1 MQPPTQTTQRPTVAT
16 LLALLLGFGLMQM
29 GNTLQ
34 ATLLSVRGGSE
45 GFSPAQIG
53 AVGSGFWVGVVIGSL
68 RCGKVI
74 QIVGHIRA
82 FVALGAIASTAPLL
96 HLLLIDPLA
105 WVLTR
110 ALTGFCFAG
119 LFIVVESWLNSA
131 ATEETR
137 GQILSIYAM
146 TGLLAGIVGQLLLPA
161 TDPAGFRAFCIVAII
176 IAFALVPIA
185 LTRASAPAYE
195 GGGAR
200 ISIRGLYRQ
209 SPFGI
214 VAAFLC
220 GVATSAFFTL
230 GPVFAQ
236 RRDLDTGGVAVFM
249 ASGTLGGFLMAWP
262 LGWLSDRLDRRL
274 VIIGAAVTATASLLT
289 MMALV
294 PDEASRWIL
303 YLCAGVLGGDDRA
316 DLQRCHGPCERRRR
330 RGRVCSR
337 LRRPPDHAGPRR
349 GGWTLTW
356 RACHVGVA
364 TRPVIYAHC
373 NADRH
378 RCIWGIP
385 ADTES
390 SSARDAQRSFRSRA
404 PYPSRDRARVGT
416 FESRL
421 ALTNTQA
428 VAAASMADLRHFTH
442 WLNSNKGTKS
452 LTGP

>member
-1 MQPPTQTTQRPTVAT
+1 MQLPTQTAQRATVST

-34 ATLLSVRGGSE
+34 GTLLSVRGGIES
-45 GFSPAQIG
+45 FSPAQIG
-53 AVGSGFWVGVVIGSL
+53 AVGAGFWVGVVIGSL
-68 RCGKVI
+68 RCGRLI
-74 QIVGHIRA
+74 QSVGHIRA
-82 FVALGAIASTAPLL
+82 FLALGAIASTAPLL
-96 HLLLIDPLA
+96 HLLLMNPIA
-105 WVLTR
+105 WVLAR

-119 LFIVVESWLNSA
+119 LFIVVESWLNNA
-131 ATEETR
+131 ATDETR

-161 TDPAGFRAFCIVAII
+161 TDPAGFNAFCIVAII

-195 GGGAR
+195 GGGVR

-236 RRDLDTGGVAVFM
+236 RRDLDTGGVAIFM

-274 VIIGAAVTATASLLT
+274 VIIGAAVTASTSLFT

-303 YLCAGVLGGDDRA
+303 YLCAGVLGGTIVPTYSVVMAHVNDA
-316 DLQRCHGPCERRRR
+316 VGEGEFVAASGGLLITQGV
-330 RGRVCSR
+330 GAT
-337 LRRPPDHAGPRR
+337 AGPLLGGLAMSALPQGLSWMLIATQIVMAVFGAYRLTRR
-349 GGWTLTW
+349 
-356 RACHVGVA
+356 AAPPQMHKGVFVVE
-364 TRPVIYAHC
+364 PP
-373 NADRH
+373 
-378 RCIWGIP
+378 IP
-385 ADTES
+385 
-390 SSARDAQRSFRSRA
+390 
-404 PYPSRDRARVGT
+404 VGT
-416 FESRL
+416 ELESGHSRSGFS
-421 ALTNTQA
+421 AT
-428 VAAASMADLRHFTH
+428 
-442 WLNSNKGTKS
+442 KGRT
-452 LTGP
+452 P

>member
-1 MQPPTQTTQRPTVAT
+1 MST

-34 ATLLSVRGGSE
+34 ATLLSIRGGIE
-45 GFSPAQIG
+45 NFSPAQIG
-53 AVGSGFWVGVVIGSL
+53 AVGAGFWVGVVIGSL
-68 RCGKVI
+68 RCGRLI
-74 QIVGHIRA
+74 RSVGHIRA
-82 FVALGAIASTAPLL
+82 FLALGAIASTAPLL
-96 HLLLIDPLA
+96 HLLLMDPIV
-105 WVLTR
+105 WVAAR

-146 TGLLAGIVGQLLLPA
+146 TGLLAGIVGQLLLPT

-185 LTRASAPAYE
+185 LTRASAPAYQ
-195 GGGAR
+195 GGGAK

-249 ASGTLGGFLMAWP
+249 ASGTLGGLLMAWP

-274 VIIGAAVTATASLLT
+274 VIIGAAATATASLFT

-303 YLCAGVLGGDDRA
+303 YLCAGVLGGTIVPTYSVVMAHVNDAVGEGEFVTASGGLLIMQGVGAATGPLLGGLAMSALPQGLSFMIIATQVAMAVFGAYRLTRRA
-316 DLQRCHGPCERRRR
+316 A
-330 RGRVCSR
+330 
-337 LRRPPDHAGPRR
+337 PPQMHKGVFVVEPPIPVGTELESGLSR
-349 GGWTLTW
+349 GGFSGTG
-356 RACHVGVA
+356 AA
-364 TRPVIYAHC
+364 
-373 NADRH
+373 
-378 RCIWGIP
+378 
-385 ADTES
+385 S
-390 SSARDAQRSFRSRA
+390 SSAK
-404 PYPSRDRARVGT
+404 PG
-416 FESRL
+416 
-421 ALTNTQA
+421 
-428 VAAASMADLRHFTH
+428 
-442 WLNSNKGTKS
+442 
-452 LTGP
+452 

>member
-289 MMALV
+289 MIALV

-303 YLCAGVLGGDDRA
+303 YLCAGVLGGTIVPTYSVVMAHVNDA
-316 DLQRCHGPCERRRR
+316 VGEGEFVAASGGLLIMQGL
-330 RGRVCSR
+330 GAV
-337 LRRPPDHAGPRR
+337 AGPLLGGLAMSALPQGLSYMLIATQIVIAVFGAYRLTRR
-349 GGWTLTW
+349 AAPPEMHKGVFVVEPPIP
-356 RACHVGVA
+356 VG
-364 TRPVIYAHC
+364 
-373 NADRH
+373 
-378 RCIWGIP
+378 
-385 ADTES
+385 TELAS
-390 SSARDAQRSFRSRA
+390 GHSRA
-404 PYPSRDRARVGT
+404 G
-416 FESRL
+416 
-421 ALTNTQA
+421 
-428 VAAASMADLRHFTH
+428 
-442 WLNSNKGTKS
+442 
-452 LTGP
+452 